1 MGRGQIVHHGH
12 AYESINAQSFAEGAH
27 ANQLRERIL
36 NKIPGLCVTKSGR
49 QVTLTVDGEVRRAML
64 EACAWPDKEK
74 KRVLNKAAKYCVK
87 ICLSVMRF
95 LMVMFQKNIK
105 VILSLTLWSS

>member
-1 MGRGQIVHHGH
+1 MGREQIVHHGH

-64 EACAWPDKEK
+64 EACAWPDKEN
-74 KRVLNKAAKYCVK
+74 KRVLSKAAKYCVK